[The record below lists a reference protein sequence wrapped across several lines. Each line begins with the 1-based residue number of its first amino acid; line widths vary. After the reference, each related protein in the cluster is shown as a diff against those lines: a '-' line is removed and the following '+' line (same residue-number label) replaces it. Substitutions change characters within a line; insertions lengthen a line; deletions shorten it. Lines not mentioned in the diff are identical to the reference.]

1 MSAQIIVDSACD
13 LPKGI
18 IDKYNIKVL
27 PFNLHIDD
35 RSYKD
40 GRDIQVNEVYE
51 FIKKG
56 IYLKISQVSPV
67 DIKDTFVEYAQKG
80 LNCIYISFSSKMS
93 STCQTARIIAEKVQ
107 EKYSDTEIK
116 VVDSKAGSIATGI
129 MAYRAALLLEKGF
142 ETVAVLDKIRLWA
155 EHIEHLFILD
165 SLKAL
170 QIGGRISKS
179 TSIIGD
185 VLRIKPLL
193 YVDDGEIKLLKKVRG
208 SKRAVNLLFR
218 YFKEKSF
225 DIKNQLIGIVHADDL
240 ERANYLKDRI
250 IEIGGKVFC
259 VEQISSVLGAHLGIG
274 GLGIFFLNKDD

>member
-56 IYLKISQVSPV
+56 IYPKTSQVSPV

-193 YVDDGEIKLLKKVRG
+193 YVDDGEIKLLKKFAAQKGLLICFLGILR
-208 SKRAVNLLFR
+208 KRVLILKINLL
-218 YFKEKSF
+218 
-225 DIKNQLIGIVHADDL
+225 
-240 ERANYLKDRI
+240 
-250 IEIGGKVFC
+250 
-259 VEQISSVLGAHLGIG
+259 VLPMLMI
-274 GLGIFFLNKDD
+274 